1 MNQALTVDEALARI
15 LADAQSTPSE
25 QVGLLEAA
33 NRTLAEPLTARLTQ
47 PPFDSSAMDGY
58 AVRSDDVAR
67 LPATLDII
75 GQAAAGHPFTG
86 SLSAGQAVRIFT
98 GAPMPAGSDTVVIQ
112 ENTTR
117 EGNFV
122 YINDCVPDPGHVRPS
137 GGDFTAGSEI
147 IAATTHLLPR
157 HVALAAAMGHSSLK
171 VHRKPMVAILATG
184 DELVEPGTTP
194 GPGQIVA
201 SNGYALAAM
210 VASAGGESCL
220 LGIARDT
227 LDSLQQKL
235 ALASDADIVV
245 TIGGASVGEHD
256 LVESALTKSGFQL
269 DFWKIAMR
277 PGKPLMF
284 ARRSHQRAI
293 GLPGNPVSA
302 IVCAYIFLL
311 PLIAKLS
318 GRPSHETNVVEARL
332 AAPLDRNGPRQHYMR
347 ARRTRCSADG
357 EAVTPAESQ
366 DSSLL
371 SILASSNCL
380 IVRPP
385 GAPALEAG
393 SKVTVV
399 PIDF

>member
-1 MNQALTVDEALARI
+1 MNQPLTVDEALERI
-15 LADAQSTPSE
+15 LAGAQSTPGE
-25 QVGLLEAA
+25 QVSLLKAA

-58 AVRSDDVAR
+58 AVRSDDVAS

-75 GQAAAGHPFTG
+75 GQAAAGHPFAG

-98 GAPMPAGSDTVVIQ
+98 GAPMPAGSDTVIIQ
-112 ENTTR
+112 EDTTH

-122 YINDCVPDPGHVRPS
+122 YIKDCVPDPGHVRPS
-137 GGDFTAGSEI
+137 GGDFTAGAEI
-147 IAATTHLLPR
+147 IEASTHLLPR
-157 HVALAAAMGHSSLK
+157 HLALAAAMGHSSLK
-171 VHRKPMVAILATG
+171 VHRKPLVAVLATG
-184 DELVEPGTTP
+184 DELVEPSTTP

-210 VASAGGESCL
+210 VASAGGNARL

-227 LDSLQQKL
+227 LESLQQKL
-235 ALASDADIVV
+235 SLASGADIVV

-284 ARRSHQRAI
+284 AKRSHQRAI

-302 IVCAYIFLL
+302 IICAHIFLL

-318 GRPSHETNVVEARL
+318 GRPSHETDAIEARL

-347 ARRTRCSADG
+347 ARLTRSADG
-357 EAVTPAESQ
+357 VAATPAESQ

-371 SILASSNCL
+371 SILANSNCL

-385 GAPALEAG
+385 NAPALETG
-393 SKVTVV
+393 SKVTVL

>member
-1 MNQALTVDEALARI
+1 MNRPLTVDEALERI
-15 LADAQSTPSE
+15 LAGAQSTPGE
-25 QVGLLEAA
+25 QVSLLKAA

-58 AVRSDDVAR
+58 AVRSDDVAS

-75 GQAAAGHPFTG
+75 GQAAAGHPFAG

-98 GAPMPAGSDTVVIQ
+98 GAPMPAGSDTVIIQ

-122 YINDCVPDPGHVRPS
+122 YIKDCVPDPGHVRPS
-137 GGDFTAGSEI
+137 GGDFTAGAEI
-147 IAATTHLLPR
+147 IEASTHLLPR
-157 HVALAAAMGHSSLK
+157 HLALAAAMGHSSLK
-171 VHRKPMVAILATG
+171 VHRKPLVAVLATG
-184 DELVEPGTTP
+184 DELVEPSTTP

-210 VASAGGESCL
+210 VASAGGNARL

-227 LDSLQQKL
+227 LESLQQKL
-235 ALASDADIVV
+235 SLTSGADIVV

-284 ARRSHQRAI
+284 AQRSHQRAI

-302 IVCAYIFLL
+302 IICAHIFLL

-318 GRPSHETNVVEARL
+318 GRPSHETNAIEARL

-347 ARRTRCSADG
+347 AHLTRSADG
-357 EAVTPAESQ
+357 VAATPAESQ

-371 SILASSNCL
+371 SILANSNCL
-380 IVRPP
+380 IIRPP
-385 GAPALEAG
+385 NARALETG
-393 SKVTVV
+393 SKVTVL
-399 PIDF
+399 PIGF

>member
-15 LADAQSTPSE
+15 LAGAQSTPSE

-33 NRTLAEPLTARLTQ
+33 NRTLAEPLTARFTQ

-58 AVRSDDVAR
+58 AVRNDDVAS

-75 GQAAAGHPFTG
+75 GQAAAGHPFAG
-86 SLSAGQAVRIFT
+86 SLLAGQAVRIFT
-98 GAPMPAGSDTVVIQ
+98 GASMPAGSDTVVIQ
-112 ENTTR
+112 EDTTR

-137 GGDFTAGSEI
+137 GGDFTAGAEI
-147 IAATTHLLPR
+147 IEAATHLLPR

-171 VHRKPMVAILATG
+171 VHRKPLVAILATG

-194 GPGQIVA
+194 GPGQILA
-201 SNGYALAAM
+201 SNSYALAAM
-210 VASAGGESCL
+210 VTTAGGEARL

-227 LDSLQQKL
+227 LESLQQKL
-235 ALASDADIVV
+235 SLASGADIVV

-284 ARRSHQRAI
+284 AQRSHQRAI

-302 IVCAYIFLL
+302 IVCAHIFLL

-318 GRPSHETNVVEARL
+318 GRPSHETNAMEAHL

-347 ARRTRCSADG
+347 ARLTRSAEG
-357 EAVTPAESQ
+357 EAVTPAKNQ

-371 SILASSNCL
+371 SILANSNCL

-393 SKVTVV
+393 SKVTVL

>member
-15 LADAQSTPSE
+15 LAGAQSTPSE

-33 NRTLAEPLTARLTQ
+33 NRTLAEPLTARFTQ

-58 AVRSDDVAR
+58 AVRNDDVAS
-67 LPATLDII
+67 LPATLNII
-75 GQAAAGHPFTG
+75 GQAAAGHPFAG
-86 SLSAGQAVRIFT
+86 SLLAGQAVRIFT
-98 GAPMPAGSDTVVIQ
+98 GASMPAGSDTVVIQ
-112 ENTTR
+112 EDTTR

-137 GGDFTAGSEI
+137 GGDFTAGAEI
-147 IAATTHLLPR
+147 IEAATHLLPR

-171 VHRKPMVAILATG
+171 VHRKPLVAILATG

-194 GPGQIVA
+194 GPGQILA
-201 SNGYALAAM
+201 SNSYALAAM
-210 VASAGGESCL
+210 VTTAGGEARL

-227 LDSLQQKL
+227 LESLQQKL
-235 ALASDADIVV
+235 ALASGADIVV

-256 LVESALTKSGFQL
+256 LVESALKKSGFQL

-284 ARRSHQRAI
+284 AQRSHQRAI

-302 IVCAYIFLL
+302 IICAHIFLL

-318 GRPSHETNVVEARL
+318 GRNSNETNAIEARL

-347 ARRTRCSADG
+347 ASLTRSADG
-357 EAVTPAESQ
+357 EDVTPAESQ

-371 SILASSNCL
+371 SILSNSNCL
-380 IVRPP
+380 IVRQPN
-385 GAPALEAG
+385 APALETG
-393 SKVTVV
+393 SKVTVL
-399 PIDF
+399 PIAF